1 MRAAVMGTASIPLNW
16 WEATIIVVILHTM
29 GVKKTNH
36 GALQTTQ
43 GMDSTKPKG
52 GLISENHTYVPTP
65 SPENLFGR

>member
-1 MRAAVMGTASIPLNW
+1 
-16 WEATIIVVILHTM
+16 M

-52 GLISENHTYVPTP
+52 GLISENYTYVTNHY
-65 SPENLFGR
+65 PENIFGRLIVLKEVIWHLFLVKVKNFLRLRHL